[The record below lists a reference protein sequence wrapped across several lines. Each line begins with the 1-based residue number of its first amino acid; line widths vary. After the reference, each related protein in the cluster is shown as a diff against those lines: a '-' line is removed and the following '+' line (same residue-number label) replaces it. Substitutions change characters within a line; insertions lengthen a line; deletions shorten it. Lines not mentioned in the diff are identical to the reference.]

1 MDALQVH
8 LNLSDGPVAV
18 GRLLLQGRTPYFQFT
33 SEFIARGHN
42 ISPLKLAWTTGIQRA
57 DTEIFD
63 GLFGVFADSLP
74 DGWGRLLL
82 DRELSRRGV
91 DLGAIGILDRLAYV
105 GSTGKGALTYRPE
118 LQTVAEEAIYELVLD
133 RLAARSRAVLR
144 EEDLGAVPDLLR
156 LGGSSG
162 GARPKV
168 QMLYNPATEDLLPDS
183 LPVPPG
189 YEAWIIKFP
198 ATYDPGDSARIEY
211 AYYRAALAAGLTMSE
226 CRLFVGAKG
235 ASYFGTKRFDRG
247 VGGTR
252 LHLHSLAG
260 LVHDNFRLP
269 ALDYGHAMDAAF
281 RLEQD
286 VAAYR
291 KILRIAAFNVFA
303 HNRDD
308 HSNNLSFLQDEMGGW
323 RVAPAYD
330 LTYSRPAHGE
340 HSMTV
345 GGEGRSPGRADLL
358 RLADHFRVRDADS
371 VLDEVWEGV
380 RRLPELLREE
390 GVVEEITGA
399 VVRHLR
405 DIAAHQ

>member
-1 MDALQVH
+1 MDALRVY
-8 LNLSDGPVAV
+8 LDLGDEPVTV

-33 SEFIARGHN
+33 SAFIARGHN
-42 ISPLKLAWTTGIQRA
+42 ISPLKLAWTTEIQRA

-63 GLFGVFADSLP
+63 GLFGVFGDSLP

-82 DRELSRRGV
+82 DRELGRRGV
-91 DLGAIGILDRLAYV
+91 DLGAIRTLDRLAYV
-105 GSTGKGALTYRPE
+105 GNTGKGALTYWPE
-118 LQTVAEEAIYELVLD
+118 LKTVAEEAAYDLALD
-133 RLAARSRAVLR
+133 RLAARSKAVLR
-144 EEDLGAVPDLLR
+144 EEELGGVPDLLR

-168 QMLYNPATEDLLPDS
+168 QVLYNPATEDLLPDS

-198 ATYDPGDSARIEY
+198 ATYDPGHSARIEY
-211 AYYRAALAAGLTMSE
+211 AYYRAALAAGLEMAE
-226 CRLFVGAKG
+226 CRLFRGANG
-235 ASYFGTKRFDRG
+235 VAYFGTRRFDRG

-308 HSNNLSFLQDEMGGW
+308 HSNNLSFLQDRAGGW

-330 LTYSRPAHGE
+330 LTYSRPSHGE

-345 GGEGRSPGRADLL
+345 AGEGRSPGRADLL
-358 RLADHFRVRDADS
+358 RLAGHFRVREVAGL
-371 VLDEVWEGV
+371 LDEVWEGV